1 MPRNSAPSL
10 RQVYRDWV
18 EEQLEEYKD
27 AVPREDLLRLADEV
41 VEELRINQRGQYQL
55 TELLLCNAVDRKIF
69 KLLKLPSYR
78 SWSTARRSSARPFFP
93 LNGRLELNENP
104 VSEPTTPKLGAFT
117 R

>member
-10 RQVYRDWV
+10 RQIYRDWV
-18 EEQLEEYKD
+18 EEQLEDYKD

-41 VEELRINQRGQYQL
+41 VEELRITQKGQYQL

-69 KLLKLPSYR
+69 KLLKLPGYR
-78 SWSTARRSSARPFFP
+78 SWSSARRTSRPFFP
-93 LNGRLELNENP
+93 IDGRLERKE
-104 VSEPTTPKLGAFT
+104 EPAGEAVVQQAGALA